1 MSQCPPISQQSDGLI
16 IPRIFIK
23 IIDANNDGIFAIVK
37 RNGNEYAEVRLDRE
51 VP

>member
-1 MSQCPPISQQSDGLI
+1 MSQSPPIAQQSDGLI

-23 IIDANNDGIFAIVK
+23 KIDASNDGIFAIVK
-37 RNGNEYAEVRLDRE
+37 RNGNEYAEVRIDRE